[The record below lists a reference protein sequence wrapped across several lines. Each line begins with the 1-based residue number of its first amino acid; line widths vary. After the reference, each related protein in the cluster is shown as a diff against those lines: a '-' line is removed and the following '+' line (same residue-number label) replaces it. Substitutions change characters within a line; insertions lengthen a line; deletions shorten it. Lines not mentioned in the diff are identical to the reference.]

1 VQGVDRAAKS
11 GLVMLVL
18 ATLVACPRATPAPAS
33 DAAPPIASATEPR
46 VTKHARRTR
55 TGRCDVTFLV
65 LSDTHV
71 GFEGIAVPQQRVV
84 RAMTDIT
91 GQPFAPPH
99 GSPVAKPRGLVVTG
113 DLTEE
118 GLPDQWRRFLDVYDH
133 LPFPLYEMVGNHD
146 NMHDWRVWDET
157 TTRHGG
163 RWYSWDWD
171 DLHLVALAE
180 APDDGALAWLEK
192 DLAQYEDDVPIVVF
206 FHRALMGP
214 WSTANW
220 FNDGTYPERLA
231 AILEKRKVLGIFHG
245 HHHARGHYVWHGID
259 VYKPGAVKHDG
270 HTFTVVHAAAGLF
283 TVAWRAVG
291 EGTPAGEPRDQWA
304 QQHTKE
310 W

>member
-1 VQGVDRAAKS
+1 MDRAAKS
-11 GLVMLVL
+11 RLVVL
-18 ATLVACPRATPAPAS
+18 ALTALAACSRATPATRSDTPAE
-33 DAAPPIASATEPR
+33 ASAPISSPTASP
-46 VTKHARRTR
+46 KHTR
-55 TGRCDVTFLV
+55 SGRCDVTFLV

-71 GFEGIAVPQQRVV
+71 GFEGIDEPQQRVV
-84 RAMTDIT
+84 RAMTDIA
-91 GQPFAPPH
+91 GQPFAPPR
-99 GSPVAKPRGLVVTG
+99 GAPVAKLRGLVVTG

-118 GLPDQWRRFLDVYDH
+118 GLPEQWRRFLDVYDH
-133 LPFPLYEMVGNHD
+133 LPFPLFEMVGNHD

-157 TTRHGG
+157 TARHGG

-192 DLAQYEDDVPIVVF
+192 DLAAYEVDVPIIVF

-220 FNDGTYPERLA
+220 FNDGTYPDRLA

-270 HTFTVVHAAAGLF
+270 HTFSVVHVGAGLF
-283 TVAWRAVG
+283 SVAWRGLSDDGRSDA
-291 EGTPAGEPRDQWA
+291 WA